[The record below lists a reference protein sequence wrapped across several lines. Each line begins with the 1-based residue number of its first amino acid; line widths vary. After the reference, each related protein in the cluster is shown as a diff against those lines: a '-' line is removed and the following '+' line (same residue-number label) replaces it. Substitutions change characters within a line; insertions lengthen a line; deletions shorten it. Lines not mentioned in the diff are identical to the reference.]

1 MDQLSKDSVAAQKAG
16 MSYGKYMAMKERLAP
31 KKEIKAKPVP
41 KVPENWQTCPWCGKA
56 FKKRSRSAQ
65 KYCEPYCQQEAQK
78 ERQRQRLLQ
87 KKAGAFL

>member
-31 KKEIKAKPVP
+31 KKAIEKKSAPE
-41 KVPENWQTCPWCGKA
+41 VPENWQTCPWCGKS
-56 FKKRSRSAQ
+56 FKKRHRSAQ

-78 ERQRQRLLQ
+78 ERQRQRLKQ
-87 KKAGAFL
+87 KKAGVFI

>member
-31 KKEIKAKPVP
+31 KTEAKAKPVP
-41 KVPENWQTCPWCGKA
+41 MLPEKWQTCPWCGKA

-87 KKAGAFL
+87 KKAE